1 MTGSAFIEHA
11 RARLRAYQA
20 DTLRDDLIAALI
32 VTVLLLPQSLAYAL
46 LAGLPPVVGVLASLL
61 PLLAYAALGSSS
73 TLAVGPVAVLAL
85 MSAQASLPVA
95 QAFGLEPQLVAVVLA
110 SEMAVL
116 LLLAALLRLD
126 ALAALLSAPVL
137 HGFISGAA
145 IAIAISQLPALLGL
159 AAGGNGPVEVVHAWS
174 SRPVWPHAA
183 TAAVGIS
190 AALCLYGIRRWG
202 VSLLSSAG
210 LTPRRA
216 QLAARVA
223 PVGVVLA
230 SIVWVI
236 HAGDAARGVA
246 LAGQVGLA
254 QVLHFPLPWQAPRGV
269 WAALLGPAA
278 LLALVAY
285 VESLAMAQALAAKRG
300 QKIIPRR
307 ELFGLSAA
315 NAAAG
320 LSGGMPVT
328 GSFTRSVVNLDAG
341 ARTRMAGVWTALF
354 LAIAIWLLGDWLGF
368 LPKAVL
374 AATIII
380 AVLSLLHWEPFAEA
394 WRYSKP
400 EFAVM
405 ASVGLLTLLAGVE
418 IGLLAGV
425 LLSVALLLQ
434 KGARP
439 HWAEVGR
446 LPDTDVFRNTK
457 RFAVET
463 SPRLLMVRID
473 ESLVFTNSRWLSEQI
488 TDLLHRRDGVR
499 HVVLMFSAVNDID
512 FSGLQSLKELADEL
526 SAAGIQLHLSEV
538 KGPLRDL
545 LAASRLSNWLTGE
558 MFDTQLQAYRRLGG
572 KVPSGEAS

>member
-1 MTGSAFIEHA
+1 MTGRAFVA
-11 RARLRAYQA
+11 RAHAQLRDYKP
-20 DTLRDDLIAALI
+20 DKLRDDLIAALI

-85 MSAQASLPVA
+85 MCAQASLPVA
-95 QAFGLEPQLVAVVLA
+95 QAFGLEPHLVAVVLA
-110 SEMAVL
+110 TEMAVFL
-116 LLLAALLRLD
+116 FLAALLRLD
-126 ALAALLSAPVL
+126 ALAALLSVPVL

-145 IAIAISQLPALLGL
+145 IAIAISQLPGLLGL
-159 AAGGNGPVEVVHAWS
+159 AAGGNSPVEMVRAWL

-183 TAAVGIS
+183 TAAVGIG

-202 VSLLSSAG
+202 VSLLTSVG
-210 LTPRRA
+210 LTPTRA

-230 SIVWVI
+230 SIVWVTQ
-236 HAGDAARGVA
+236 AGDSARGVA

-254 QVLHFPLPWQAPRGV
+254 QALHFPLPWQAPHGV
-269 WAALLGPAA
+269 WMALLGPAG

-285 VESLAMAQALAAKRG
+285 VESLAMAQALAARRG
-300 QKIIPRR
+300 EKIIPRR

-320 LSGGMPVT
+320 LSGGMPVA
-328 GSFTRSVVNLDAG
+328 GSFTRSAVNRDAG
-341 ARTRMAGVWTALF
+341 ASTRMAGVWTALF
-354 LAIAIWLLGDWLGF
+354 LAIAIWLLGDLLGF

-380 AVLSLLHWEPFAEA
+380 AVLSLLHWEPFAQA
-394 WRYSKP
+394 WRFSKP
-400 EFAVM
+400 EFGVM
-405 ASVGLLTLLAGVE
+405 AGVGLLTLLAGVE
-418 IGLLAGV
+418 IGLLTGV

-446 LPDTDVFRNTK
+446 LPGTDVFRNIK

-473 ESLVFTNSRWLSEQI
+473 ESLVFTNSPWLSEQI
-488 TDLLHRRDGVR
+488 TDLLQRREGVR
-499 HVVLMFSAVNDID
+499 HVVLMFSAVNHID
-512 FSGLQSLKELADEL
+512 FSGLQSLKELADAL
-526 SAAGIQLHLSEV
+526 SAAGMQLHLSEV

-545 LAASRLSNWLTGE
+545 LAANRVSDWLTGE
-558 MFDTQLQAYRRLGG
+558 MFDTQLHAYRTLGG
-572 KVPSGEAS
+572 KAPSE